1 MPPTTPRTPWRKLL
15 YVKQE
20 YPDNHVD
27 DTFLEEL
34 QKNANVRHYEYW
46 SVVMESTIISQ
57 HISSIVIF
65 VAIFIYLYFGTLSS
79 HDLITLGTVGTAVG
93 YGFWDWSNTMLMPDS
108 NYQRRKIF
116 KGALLFFLTLLGL
129 TPILKT
135 LTEKTSEDTIWALTV
150 ILFLANLAFHDYG
163 SGNRRNIK
171 YPGSLSTN
179 AAIFASVVLASRLKT
194 NLHVFG
200 LMSFAV
206 EWFALFPMLR
216 RQVRSIS
223 NRGNLALTIVLFLTA
238 TTLFSQIS
246 PAIVVIYILGM
257 AFLTFVCPFWL
268 IWIQRY
274 KNEIHGPWDEARPKI
289 QHGRSGIFYMLRHPS
304 LFKNIICPILLTI
317 VWGIGI
323 LIFGLAFLLKLQ
335 AHALIAAK
343 CPAAVAWI
351 VCIIFVLLEV
361 GVLSIL
367 FYLII
372 LPIYQDGLFDRVL
385 KLRGLKHVLHQ
396 NEGNDMAKCM
406 RGVHGGLWI
415 LLLQISVLVLTF
427 PVNFVPVL
435 GQIVYFSVNGWI
447 LTFGLRFYYD
457 VEIRNFFGAVAVG
470 FEMIPIANILFM
482 WTNIVGSA
490 LWVADE
496 IEIDMIESQQET
508 SQSLMGQIPLGHSPV
523 VDAPPE
529 YTPGNHFNMSELSGQ
544 QQYYAPQQ
552 QRQQYQNQPQD
563 PFNHQGSSNSPY
575 ARQGSPMIPPKNK
588 KHPDLE

>member
-1 MPPTTPRTPWRKLL
+1 MLCLVYYRNIDQTPKSHAGLMPQTPRNPWRKLL
-15 YVKQE
+15 YVKQD
-20 YPDNHVD
+20 YPDDHVD

-46 SVVMESTIISQ
+46 SVVLESTIISQ

-65 VAIFIYLYFGTLSS
+65 VAVFIYLYFGLLSS
-79 HDLITLGTVGTAVG
+79 HALIYIGTAGTAIG
-93 YGFWDWSNTMLMPDS
+93 YGFWDWSNTMLTPDS
-108 NYQRRKIF
+108 NYKR
-116 KGALLFFLTLLGL
+116 L

-179 AAIFASVVLASRLKT
+179 AAIFASVVLASRFKT

-289 QHGRSGIFYMLRHPS
+289 QHGRS
-304 LFKNIICPILLTI
+304 
-317 VWGIGI
+317 
-323 LIFGLAFLLKLQ
+323 
-335 AHALIAAK
+335 
-343 CPAAVAWI
+343 
-351 VCIIFVLLEV
+351 
-361 GVLSIL
+361 
-367 FYLII
+367 
-372 LPIYQDGLFDRVL
+372 
-385 KLRGLKHVLHQ
+385 
-396 NEGNDMAKCM
+396 
-406 RGVHGGLWI
+406 
-415 LLLQISVLVLTF
+415 
-427 PVNFVPVL
+427 
-435 GQIVYFSVNGWI
+435 
-447 LTFGLRFYYD
+447 
-457 VEIRNFFGAVAVG
+457 
-470 FEMIPIANILFM
+470 
-482 WTNIVGSA
+482 
-490 LWVADE
+490 
-496 IEIDMIESQQET
+496 
-508 SQSLMGQIPLGHSPV
+508 
-523 VDAPPE
+523 VD
-529 YTPGNHFNMSELSGQ
+529 YN
-544 QQYYAPQQ
+544 
-552 QRQQYQNQPQD
+552 
-563 PFNHQGSSNSPY
+563 
-575 ARQGSPMIPPKNK
+575 
-588 KHPDLE
+588 

>member
-1 MPPTTPRTPWRKLL
+1 MERMQSVFNYCPRDGRPFRENEQICPLCDFQRNIDQTPKSHAGLMPQTPRQPWRKLL
-15 YVKQE
+15 YVKQD
-20 YPDNHVD
+20 YPDDHVD

-46 SVVMESTIISQ
+46 SVVLESTIISQ

-65 VAIFIYLYFGTLSS
+65 VAVFIYLYFGLLSS
-79 HDLITLGTVGTAVG
+79 HALIYIGTAGTAIG
-93 YGFWDWSNTMLMPDS
+93 YGFWDWSNTMLTPDS
-108 NYQRRKIF
+108 NYKRRKIF
-116 KGALLFFLTLLGL
+116 KGAVLFFLTLLGL

-179 AAIFASVVLASRLKT
+179 AAIFASVVLASRFKT

-289 QHGRSGIFYMLRHPS
+289 QHGRS
-304 LFKNIICPILLTI
+304 
-317 VWGIGI
+317 
-323 LIFGLAFLLKLQ
+323 
-335 AHALIAAK
+335 
-343 CPAAVAWI
+343 
-351 VCIIFVLLEV
+351 
-361 GVLSIL
+361 
-367 FYLII
+367 
-372 LPIYQDGLFDRVL
+372 
-385 KLRGLKHVLHQ
+385 
-396 NEGNDMAKCM
+396 
-406 RGVHGGLWI
+406 
-415 LLLQISVLVLTF
+415 
-427 PVNFVPVL
+427 
-435 GQIVYFSVNGWI
+435 
-447 LTFGLRFYYD
+447 
-457 VEIRNFFGAVAVG
+457 
-470 FEMIPIANILFM
+470 
-482 WTNIVGSA
+482 
-490 LWVADE
+490 
-496 IEIDMIESQQET
+496 
-508 SQSLMGQIPLGHSPV
+508 
-523 VDAPPE
+523 VD
-529 YTPGNHFNMSELSGQ
+529 YN
-544 QQYYAPQQ
+544 
-552 QRQQYQNQPQD
+552 
-563 PFNHQGSSNSPY
+563 
-575 ARQGSPMIPPKNK
+575 
-588 KHPDLE
+588 